1 MNALRQYVTTIDGNV
16 TLKLPPEYTRRR
28 LEIIVLPADDTLIS
42 KDKFYLEN
50 LAKIEA
56 KQANDSKL
64 TEIMDKIGTVATA
77 NGLTEE
83 ILNDMLN
90 NP

>member
-1 MNALRQYVTTIDGNV
+1 MF
-16 TLKLPPEYTRRR
+16 
-28 LEIIVLPADDTLIS
+28 LPADDTLIS

-64 TEIMDKIGTVATA
+64 TEIMNKIGTVATA

-90 NP
+90 KP